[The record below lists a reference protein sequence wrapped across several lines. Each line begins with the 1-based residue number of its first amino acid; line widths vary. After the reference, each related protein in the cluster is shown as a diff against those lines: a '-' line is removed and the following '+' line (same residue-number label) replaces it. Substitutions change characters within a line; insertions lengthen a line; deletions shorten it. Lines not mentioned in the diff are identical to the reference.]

1 MSYNTC
7 LCQMR
12 RPSAFF
18 RQSSSVSW
26 LVSLFGAGRMLNS
39 VHSAGLFA
47 WLLLKEPYTRLEAI
61 VGCTSL
67 LGTVFIAKP
76 SFLFPPPPRNP
87 EDPLDTV
94 TPEQRTS
101 AVLVA
106 LIGVLG
112 AAGAYLIIRLI
123 GKRATATHSILY
135 FSTYSVRRFAT
146 FISSP
151 RQS

>member
-1 MSYNTC
+1 
-7 LCQMR
+7 
-12 RPSAFF
+12 
-18 RQSSSVSW
+18 
-26 LVSLFGAGRMLNS
+26 MLNN

-135 FSTYSVRRFAT
+135 FSTYSVRHFAT